1 MSAVLSAAGGWH
13 TREPAMKTKMIIIG
27 FLLSIAVITMIS
39 FYALYMTQ
47 GIVTK
52 FTAGEYYFESIAK
65 EATFVAGAAKRAEN
79 HLLLYLALHRP
90 ADRKAY
96 PHTVAS
102 LEKALRILNREVR
115 HPDARIILDKIRG
128 QTDDLLPKG
137 QALIEAHDAAMA
149 QTGTFD
155 MTTQKDQIRH
165 LYNRFSAIRGIGVQL
180 ALFEIG
186 QESQLEQSVIRGTKR
201 LRSVMI
207 GLMIL
212 AFGFTVYLAA
222 VLNRMIRTIQ
232 RESRQR
238 EEARAEVKVLSGML
252 PICMSCKKIR
262 DDQGYWNQLESY
274 IHEHSDAVFS
284 HGMCPEC
291 MKIHYPEFADAIQAE
306 APADE
311 SGRAE
316 AGAAKPPTA

>member
-1 MSAVLSAAGGWH
+1 
-13 TREPAMKTKMIIIG
+13 MKTKMIILG
-27 FLLSIAVITMIS
+27 FLLSIAVMTLIS
-39 FYALYMTQ
+39 FYALHMTQ
-47 GIVTK
+47 GIVTT
-52 FTAGEYYFESIAK
+52 FTAGEYHFESIAK
-65 EATFVAGAAKRAEN
+65 ESTFVAGAAKRAESQ
-79 HLLLYLALHRP
+79 LLLYLALHRP

-102 LEKALRILNREVR
+102 LEKALRNLNREVR

-137 QALIEAHDAAMA
+137 QALFEAHDAAMA

-155 MTTQKDQIRH
+155 LTTRTDQIRH
-165 LYNRFSAIRGIGVQL
+165 LCKRFSAIRGIGVQL

-212 AFGFTVYLAA
+212 ALGFTVYLAA

-291 MKIHYPEFADAIQAE
+291 MKIHYPEFADAVLAA
-306 APADE
+306 APADG
-311 SGRAE
+311 SGRAK
-316 AGAAKPPTA
+316 AGAAKRPTAPPRG